1 MPRRPPVRT
10 LLVLPVLGL
19 AACARPVDV
28 SGSPSDPTCDP
39 FLASL
44 PVIIADQRLRE
55 TVPTE
60 VSASA
65 WGDPPIVARC
75 GIDVPAAFGP
85 ASAVIEVESIT
96 WFPEPLTNGTLF
108 TTVNRSPRIEVTV
121 PRDFTPEVNVL
132 VDLAASIRDHTTH
145 L

>member
-1 MPRRPPVRT
+1 MRT
-10 LLVLPVLGL
+10 VIALLVLGL

-55 TVPTE
+55 TVPTD
-60 VSASA
+60 ASTAA
-65 WGDPPIVARC
+65 WGDPPIVVGC
-75 GIDVPAAFGP
+75 GVDVPTTFGP
-85 ASAVIEVESIT
+85 SSAVIEVEAIT

-108 TTVNRSPRIEVTV
+108 TTVDRSPRIQVTV